1 MSRCTGFALG
11 LGAAAVLVASPAR
24 AHFILQA
31 PQSWATQGSL
41 GDPQKSAPCGQAD
54 PGVTAAPTGMVTAYA
69 AGDTVTVTI
78 NETVTHPGH
87 YRVVLSTTG
96 QAGLPADPPVTPGT
110 TACGSTE
117 IQNPPVFPVLADGM
131 LVHTAAFGAP
141 QSFTFKLP
149 GNMSCASNCVLQV
162 AEFMSEHGLN
172 NPGGCFYHHCANI
185 TIEAAG
191 GTGTGG
197 AGGGADAGAGESG
210 SDSGCGCA
218 AGRGR
223 VSAAAAGLLGIL
235 ALVVA
240 RRRRTRPEKE

>member
-11 LGAAAVLVASPAR
+11 LGAAAALVASPAL

-31 PQSWATQGSL
+31 PASWAEQATL

-54 PGVTAAPTGMVTAYA
+54 PGLTAAATGMVTAYA

-96 QAGLPADPPVTPGT
+96 QDGLPADPPVTAGSTP
-110 TACGSTE
+110 CGSTE

-131 LVHTAAFGAP
+131 LVHTAAFSGP

-149 GNMSCASNCVLQV
+149 SNVTCASNCVLQV
-162 AEFMSEHGLN
+162 AEFMSNHGLN
-172 NPGGCFYHHCANI
+172 VPGGCFYHHCANI
-185 TIEAAG
+185 TIAAS
-191 GTGTGG
+191 GG
-197 AGGGADAGAGESG
+197 AGGGGGSDAGTGESGG

-218 AGRGR
+218 AGRGS
-223 VSAAAAGLLGIL
+223 VSALALLGML
-235 ALVVA
+235 ALVAA
-240 RRRRTRPEKE
+240 RRRRMR